1 VGEGRHR
8 VQLRFRKD
16 FRGSEARSIFNQ
28 LIDGILLD
36 DIKYVPVDNFDNFTS
51 QYGAGFDPNPDA
63 DADGDGYS
71 NHHEY
76 AFGGSLIV
84 ADIPKYLPKLVTSGD
99 RSYIEYGIDSSRTDL
114 RYVPQQS
121 SDLNNWVDAE
131 LATLNRSEGDVEI
144 YRIPVISGAGRG
156 NLFYRVL
163 ARTK

>member
-1 VGEGRHR
+1 MN
-8 VQLRFRKD
+8 D
-16 FRGSEARSIFNQ
+16 FSA
-28 LIDGILLD
+28 
-36 DIKYVPVDNFDNFTS
+36 FTS
-51 QYGAGFDPNPDA
+51 GYGNGVDYAPGA

-84 ADIPKYLPKLVTSGD
+84 ADIPKYLPKVVTSGD
-99 RSYIEYGIDSSRTDL
+99 RSYIEYGVDTSRADL
-114 RYVPQQS
+114 TYVPQQS
-121 SDLNNWVDAE
+121 SDLTNWVPVE

-144 YRIPVISGAGRG
+144 YRVPVISGPGRG